1 MDWNN
6 KKERQA
12 YNKEYDKK
20 RYLENKEKILE
31 AGKEYYKKNKEK
43 IIALNSEYRKKN
55 KEKLKVTRNKNQK
68 DYIKKY
74 PEKIKAHNI
83 ASCYIDI
90 PKGQRCEICN
100 IKEAK
105 HKHHQDYS
113 KPLEIIFVCVKCH
126 ADLHNNI
133 GGK

>member
-1 MDWNN
+1 MS
-6 KKERQA
+6 
-12 YNKEYDKK
+12 NKEYMK
-20 RYLENKEKILE
+20 
-31 AGKEYYKKNKEK
+31 
-43 IIALNSEYRKKN
+43 EYRKKN

-68 DYIKKY
+68 ELYKKIIQRRL
-74 PEKIKAHNI
+74 KTHNI

-113 KPLEIIFVCVKCH
+113 NH
-126 ADLHNNI
+126 
-133 GGK
+133 